1 MKTTLIAVA
10 AALAFSALPAAQ
22 AQAQAQV
29 TIPQA
34 QASASV
40 YMAPDQ
46 FRDYA
51 NIYRL
56 SNGQVVQFTQS
67 GNHFFT
73 QVDHG
78 KRVRIMPVSTKEFVT
93 AQGARIVFREDGDEV
108 GISNFEKLPM
118 AQALPANTIVM
129 ARR

>member
-1 MKTTLIAVA
+1 MKTILIAVA
-10 AALAFSALPAAQ
+10 AALAFSAVPAAQ
-22 AQAQAQV
+22 AQDNMPQV
-29 TIPQA
+29 NV
-34 QASASV
+34 SAGSV
-40 YMAPDQ
+40 YLAPDQ

-51 NIYRL
+51 NLYRL

-78 KRVRIMPVSTKEFVT
+78 KRVRIIPVSTKEFIT
-93 AQGARIVFREDGDEV
+93 AQGTRIVFRESGDEV